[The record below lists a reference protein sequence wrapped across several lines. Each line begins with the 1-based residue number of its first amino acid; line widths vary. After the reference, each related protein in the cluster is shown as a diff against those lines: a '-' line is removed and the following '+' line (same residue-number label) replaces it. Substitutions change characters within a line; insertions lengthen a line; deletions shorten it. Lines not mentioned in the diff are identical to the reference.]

1 MNEIKNII
9 EALLFVAEGPLS
21 IDRIKNVLELT
32 ETKEIRN
39 AIASLAEEYDVRNGG
54 FFLCEVAG
62 GYQIR
67 TRSEYKMWVKRF
79 LQSKPI
85 HISRAG
91 METLAIIAYKQP
103 IIRNEIE
110 HIRGVDCGGILRMLL
125 ERNLIRILGRK
136 KIPGRPLIYATTKQF
151 LEVFDLKNLK
161 ELPSPIE
168 IEKLETLSTESTG
181 QPPLIESANPDD
193 EKGKN
198 T

>member
-1 MNEIKNII
+1 MDEIKNII
-9 EALLFVAEGPLS
+9 EALLFVAGDPLS

-32 ETKEIRN
+32 ETKEIRK
-39 AIASLAEEYDVRNGG
+39 AIASLAEEYEDRSGG

-67 TRSEYKMWVKRF
+67 TRSEYKMWIKRF
-79 LQSKPI
+79 LRSKPI
-85 HISRAG
+85 RISRAG
-91 METLAIIAYKQP
+91 METLAIVAYKQP
-103 IIRNEIE
+103 VIRNEIE

-151 LEVFDLKNLK
+151 LEMFNLKDLK
-161 ELPSPIE
+161 ELPSTKE
-168 IEKLETLSTESTG
+168 IETFETLSTESTG
-181 QPPLIESANPDD
+181 QAQQIESMISDD

>member
-67 TRSEYKMWVKRF
+67 TRSEYKMWV
-79 LQSKPI
+79 
-85 HISRAG
+85 
-91 METLAIIAYKQP
+91 
-103 IIRNEIE
+103 
-110 HIRGVDCGGILRMLL
+110 
-125 ERNLIRILGRK
+125 
-136 KIPGRPLIYATTKQF
+136 
-151 LEVFDLKNLK
+151 
-161 ELPSPIE
+161 
-168 IEKLETLSTESTG
+168 
-181 QPPLIESANPDD
+181 
-193 EKGKN
+193 
-198 T
+198 